1 MHAANTDNGRSQQ
14 TAPCRQPSTPSK
26 RVSVIPQPAC
36 MTVNDGSFTL
46 AHDTVI
52 SYADAEAGRIGAILA
67 EAVAPATGFDLDVRN
82 GEADDGNGIY
92 LAIDGSGPALGA
104 EGYML
109 TVTPKRAV
117 IRAPE
122 AAGLFYGVQTLLQLL
137 PPEIEALSPVDGVSW
152 RVACVEI
159 SDQPRFGWRGL
170 ALDVTRHFFTMD
182 EVKAYIDRMV
192 RYKFNSLHL
201 HLSDDEGWRV
211 EIKKHPE
218 LTEVGAWRVPR
229 VGRWGKLEPAEPG
242 EKPTYGGFYTQDDVR
257 ELVAYAQERFVTLLP
272 EIETP
277 GHAMAMLAACPKLS
291 CTGAPA
297 AVVVGGRFWGEIENT
312 LCPGKESTY
321 TFLDDV
327 FTEVAALFP
336 SEYIHMGGDEVYTGF
351 WEKCPDCRKRMQ
363 DEGLADLQALH
374 GYFARRVEK
383 IINAKGKRLI
393 GWDEI
398 VEAGLTTDAAVMA
411 WHDVGRGVAAAKA
424 NHHVV
429 MTLIPYSYLD
439 LYQGDPAIEPPSY
452 GMSTLSMT
460 YAHEPIPDGV
470 DPELVLGLQANLWT
484 ESVWTMR
491 HAEYMTWPR
500 AFAAAETAW
509 SPQESKNWPEFVRR
523 VEVHFRRFDAAD
535 RKYARSMY
543 DAAFTPK
550 RGADKE
556 LVIELSAELPDLVI
570 HYAFDGS
577 DPDAHYPKYE
587 APLTVPKDAAL
598 LRVVTCRNG
607 TPVGRVI
614 SAPIADLEERAG
626 D

>member
-1 MHAANTDNGRSQQ
+1 
-14 TAPCRQPSTPSK
+14 
-26 RVSVIPQPAC
+26 
-36 MTVNDGSFTL
+36 
-46 AHDTVI
+46 
-52 SYADAEAGRIGAILA
+52 
-67 EAVAPATGFDLDVRN
+67 
-82 GEADDGNGIY
+82 
-92 LAIDGSGPALGA
+92 
-104 EGYML
+104 
-109 TVTPKRAV
+109 
-117 IRAPE
+117 
-122 AAGLFYGVQTLLQLL
+122 
-137 PPEIEALSPVDGVSW
+137 
-152 RVACVEI
+152 
-159 SDQPRFGWRGL
+159 
-170 ALDVTRHFFTMD
+170 
-182 EVKAYIDRMV
+182 
-192 RYKFNSLHL
+192 
-201 HLSDDEGWRV
+201 
-211 EIKKHPE
+211 
-218 LTEVGAWRVPR
+218 
-229 VGRWGKLEPAEPG
+229 
-242 EKPTYGGFYTQDDVR
+242 
-257 ELVAYAQERFVTLLP
+257 
-272 EIETP
+272 
-277 GHAMAMLAACPKLS
+277 
-291 CTGAPA
+291 
-297 AVVVGGRFWGEIENT
+297 
-312 LCPGKESTY
+312 
-321 TFLDDV
+321 
-327 FTEVAALFP
+327 
-336 SEYIHMGGDEVYTGF
+336 
-351 WEKCPDCRKRMQ
+351 MQ
-363 DEGLADLQALH
+363 DEGLADLQELH
-374 GYFARRVEK
+374 GYFARRIEK